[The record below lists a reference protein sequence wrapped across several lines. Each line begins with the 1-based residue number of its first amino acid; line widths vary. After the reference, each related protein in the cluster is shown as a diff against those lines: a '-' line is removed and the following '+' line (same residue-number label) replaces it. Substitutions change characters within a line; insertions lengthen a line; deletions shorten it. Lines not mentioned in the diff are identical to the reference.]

1 MRYFC
6 DAREVFGR
14 QRAQE
19 GFRTS
24 VFLKKLQKIEMICV
38 SQFAHVCLCVL
49 GESRKKN
56 EKKIIFN
63 MQAAKSCKESHT
75 PSPLLKG
82 WDCKDHG

>member
-1 MRYFC
+1 MHYFC

-24 VFLKKLQKIEMICV
+24 VFLKKLQKTEMICV

-49 GESRKKN
+49 EESRRKN
-56 EKKIIFN
+56 ENKIFLTCRLQRIARN
-63 MQAAKSCKESHT
+63 HT
-75 PSPLLKG
+75 YPLL
-82 WDCKDHG
+82 C

>member
-49 GESRKKN
+49 GESRKKKM
-56 EKKIIFN
+56 KKKLFLTCRLQRVARN
-63 MQAAKSCKESHT
+63 HT
-75 PSPLLKG
+75 HPLLY
-82 WDCKDHG
+82 

>member
-49 GESRKKN
+49 GESRKKK
-56 EKKIIFN
+56 EKKKF
-63 MQAAKSCKESHT
+63 
-75 PSPLLKG
+75 
-82 WDCKDHG
+82 

>member
-38 SQFAHVCLCVL
+38 SQFAHVCLCTHACFIREPEGIGAIVL
-49 GESRKKN
+49 S
-56 EKKIIFN
+56 
-63 MQAAKSCKESHT
+63 Q
-75 PSPLLKG
+75 
-82 WDCKDHG
+82 

>member
-19 GFRTS
+19 EFRTS

-38 SQFAHVCLCVL
+38 TQFAHVCLCVF
-49 GESRKKN
+49 GESRKK
-56 EKKIIFN
+56 I
-63 MQAAKSCKESHT
+63 
-75 PSPLLKG
+75 
-82 WDCKDHG
+82 

>member
-1 MRYFC
+1 MCYFC

-19 GFRTS
+19 RIRTS

-49 GESRKKN
+49 DESRRKMKKN
-56 EKKIIFN
+56 YF
-63 MQAAKSCKESHT
+63 
-75 PSPLLKG
+75 
-82 WDCKDHG
+82 